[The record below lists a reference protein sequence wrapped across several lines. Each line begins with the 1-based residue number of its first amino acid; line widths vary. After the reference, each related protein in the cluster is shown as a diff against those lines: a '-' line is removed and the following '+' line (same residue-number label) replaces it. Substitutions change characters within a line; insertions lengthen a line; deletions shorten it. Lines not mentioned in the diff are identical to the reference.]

1 MVATA
6 SFRANVV
13 VAKTRY
19 QMLKVFIILRSGER
33 VTSFTKVNN
42 ANFSIKKNGKMK
54 LSGKSI
60 DILRRREKTSSQI
73 SYVLVVVLV
82 LEAKGLYIM
91 RMETICDVIIKEG

>member
-1 MVATA
+1 MVATT

-13 VAKTRY
+13 IAKTRY
-19 QMLKVFIILRSGER
+19 QMLKVFITLLSGER

-73 SYVLVVVLV
+73 SYILLVVVLV
-82 LEAKGLYIM
+82 LEAKGL
-91 RMETICDVIIKEG
+91 

>member
-1 MVATA
+1 
-6 SFRANVV
+6 
-13 VAKTRY
+13 
-19 QMLKVFIILRSGER
+19 
-33 VTSFTKVNN
+33 
-42 ANFSIKKNGKMK
+42 MK